1 MEYIASGYI
10 AESYDL
16 PYCVLRFECQ
26 EELHLEK
33 SYSIKAYHDHAF
45 FFISVV
51 SKSLKAQLQ

>member
-16 PYCVLRFECQ
+16 PYCELRFECQ

-51 SKSLKAQLQ
+51 RITLF